1 MREDGKILNH
11 LKNQH
16 KVGQNVFK
24 CFQIHDF
31 YAFMMKTEQMLN
43 QVCDED
49 IAAANKAK
57 NKKYVFTKCR

>member
-1 MREDGKILNH
+1 MFLNA
-11 LKNQH
+11 
-16 KVGQNVFK
+16 FK
-24 CFQIHDF
+24 YMIFNAF
-31 YAFMMKTEQMLN
+31 YDEKTEQMLN

>member
-1 MREDGKILNH
+1 MFLNA
-11 LKNQH
+11 
-16 KVGQNVFK
+16 FK
-24 CFQIHDF
+24 SMIF
-31 YAFMMKTEQMLN
+31 YAFLMKTEQMLN